1 MAKKIGAVIL
11 IFLIIV
17 GVLAYGFRVW
27 EKPDETFARFEG
39 ALARGDKNTAF
50 SYLSRNIKED
60 ISAAKLTS
68 LDSFVHEMEKQGFAF
83 KPTFPEFCKKYF
95 YQEYRRGIAQG
106 DVVYTVEIGLVREWG
121 GWKVV
126 SVR

>member
-1 MAKKIGAVIL
+1 MAKKIGILFLLLLVIL
-11 IFLIIV
+11 

-27 EKPDETFARFEG
+27 EKPEDVFGKFEG
-39 ALARGDKNTAF
+39 ALAKGDNKTAF
-50 SYLSRNIKED
+50 TYLSRTIKDDLSQE
-60 ISAAKLTS
+60 KLKS
-68 LDSFVHEMEKQGFAF
+68 LDIFVHEMEKQGFSF
-83 KPTFPEFCKKYF
+83 EPTFPEFCRNFF
-95 YQEYRRGIAQG
+95 YREFKRGVAQG